1 MHDCRSPIACRKQR
15 IYRPLERGHGAPP
28 NRISRSQPSFYF
40 TNPGWYDGGRRL
52 LISSDREDRNV
63 NLATDLVFKMTGCY
77 DHFGVSRLY
86 KLFIKDKR
94 AIRHSVDKVLSSA
107 SAALCSGT
115 VNSSKPTAEQSSRR
129 PIPSC
134 TPDRILR
141 RPI

>member
-1 MHDCRSPIACRKQR
+1 MRRLTA
-15 IYRPLERGHGAPP
+15 YRGH
-28 NRISRSQPSFYF
+28 SHHFYF

-63 NLATDLVFKMTGCY
+63 NLATGLVFKMMGCY

-134 TPDRILR
+134 APDRILR

>member
-1 MHDCRSPIACRKQR
+1 MRRLTA
-15 IYRPLERGHGAPP
+15 YRGH
-28 NRISRSQPSFYF
+28 SHHFYF

-63 NLATDLVFKMTGCY
+63 NLATGLVFKMTGCY

-94 AIRHSVDKVLSSA
+94 AIRHSVNKVLSSA

-115 VNSSKPTAEQSSRR
+115 VNSSKPTADQSSRR

-134 TPDRILR
+134 APDRILR

>member
-1 MHDCRSPIACRKQR
+1 
-15 IYRPLERGHGAPP
+15 
-28 NRISRSQPSFYF
+28 
-40 TNPGWYDGGRRL
+40 
-52 LISSDREDRNV
+52 
-63 NLATDLVFKMTGCY
+63 MTGCY

-134 TPDRILR
+134 APDRILR

>member
-1 MHDCRSPIACRKQR
+1 MRRLTA
-15 IYRPLERGHGAPP
+15 YRGH
-28 NRISRSQPSFYF
+28 SHHFYF

-63 NLATDLVFKMTGCY
+63 NLATGLVFKMTGCY

-94 AIRHSVDKVLSSA
+94 AIRHSVNKVLSSA

-129 PIPSC
+129 PIPYC
-134 TPDRILR
+134 APDRILR